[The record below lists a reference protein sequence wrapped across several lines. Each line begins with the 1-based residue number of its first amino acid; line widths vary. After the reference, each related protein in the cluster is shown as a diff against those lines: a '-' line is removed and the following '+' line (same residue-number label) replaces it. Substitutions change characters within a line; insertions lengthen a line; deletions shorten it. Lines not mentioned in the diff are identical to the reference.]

1 MPTIDEVQS
10 AIRARLEANFT
21 AAPLRF
27 QGDSS
32 PLPDEPASFVYV
44 ELTIDRFGFVAF
56 GGGRGQNLQRSEGEI
71 EAHVL
76 VRIGDNLEDGL
87 QWAEQ
92 IAAIFRGQRV
102 DDISFGAAEAMPAS
116 GRFEDGNYS
125 YVATAVIELH
135 FDKLG

>member
-10 AIRARLEANFT
+10 AIKSRLQQNFT

-32 PLPDEPASFVYV
+32 PLPDEPAPFIYV
-44 ELTIDRFGFVAF
+44 EMNIDSFGFIAY
-56 GGGRGQNLQRSEGEI
+56 GGGRGQNLQRSEGELL
-71 EAHVL
+71 AHVL
-76 VRIGDNLEDGL
+76 VPIGESLDQGL

-102 DDISFGAAEAMPAS
+102 DNISYGAAEAMPAS
-116 GRFEDGNYS
+116 GSSEDGNYA
-125 YVATAVIELH
+125 YVASAAIELH
-135 FDKLG
+135 FEKLG